1 MKMTH
6 GKMWWRLLVVFSLA
20 VIACISFYFITQM
33 NSMLESNIMNTT
45 SELATHDLALI
56 NNFLERN
63 WNNLNGIQ
71 ARLDIY
77 DCKTIEAVQERMSM
91 ERATGEFH
99 TLYLVAE
106 DGSVYNDRYMKY
118 SKEEMNISNY
128 LEGDQDQI
136 VCSYD
141 WHTTAKETKEMLLH
155 AIRLDDLHVEGV
167 NFTWLV
173 GISPITQI
181 QDRMVIYSFY
191 KDSDSRGYS
200 SVITPSGDYIVN
212 INRTVSINQRS
223 NLYDWLD
230 RGNRE
235 SPYTVEVIRESMSR
249 KEQFHFMFT
258 DEDGISE
265 QLFFLPIEGTDW
277 YFLSVVER
285 TVFTDLTKPF
295 VIASISMVIA
305 VILISLMAL
314 LMSLR
319 FSKREIK
326 ANTEAKV
333 RSEFLSSMSHE
344 IRTPLNG
351 IVGLLHLMQSHLQDG
366 NMEQMTGWLCKANT
380 TTQYLISLLNDIL
393 DMSKLQAGKLELV
406 SKPFFL
412 ETMLDAI
419 VSMQR
424 GNAQERGVELIVEQ
438 NIVAPCITGDETRLK
453 QVLMNIVGNAVK
465 FTQKGGTIRLTA
477 EQKLEDTTHVI
488 TTIRC
493 VDTGIGMSPEFLATI
508 WDSFTQENNKVSNGM
523 QGTGLGM
530 PISKGIIE
538 AMEGEISVESELGK
552 GSTFTVTF
560 RSEFA
565 DSPAETPRI
574 SFDTPEKPQHSMKL
588 LIVED
593 NALNAEILI
602 EFLQSQGF
610 DTIWAENGKAAVDKF
625 GESEIGEF
633 SAILMDMQMPVMD
646 GCQASQEIRNLNR
659 PDAKSVL
666 IFACTA
672 NSFQEDKERALKS
685 GMSDFLTKPI
695 NFSELMEKLAGSQ

>member
-1 MKMTH
+1 
-6 GKMWWRLLVVFSLA
+6 
-20 VIACISFYFITQM
+20 
-33 NSMLESNIMNTT
+33 
-45 SELATHDLALI
+45 
-56 NNFLERN
+56 
-63 WNNLNGIQ
+63 
-71 ARLDIY
+71 
-77 DCKTIEAVQERMSM
+77 
-91 ERATGEFH
+91 
-99 TLYLVAE
+99 
-106 DGSVYNDRYMKY
+106 
-118 SKEEMNISNY
+118 
-128 LEGDQDQI
+128 
-136 VCSYD
+136 
-141 WHTTAKETKEMLLH
+141 
-155 AIRLDDLHVEGV
+155 
-167 NFTWLV
+167 
-173 GISPITQI
+173 
-181 QDRMVIYSFY
+181 
-191 KDSDSRGYS
+191 
-200 SVITPSGDYIVN
+200 
-212 INRTVSINQRS
+212 
-223 NLYDWLD
+223 
-230 RGNRE
+230 
-235 SPYTVEVIRESMSR
+235 
-249 KEQFHFMFT
+249 MFT

-344 IRTPLNG
+344 IRTTLNG
-351 IVGLLHLMQSHLQDG
+351 IVDLLHLMQSHLQDG

-493 VDTGIGMSPEFLATI
+493 ADTGIGMSPEFLATI

-523 QGTGLGM
+523 QGTLLYIGCAYE
-530 PISKGIIE
+530 KGC
-538 AMEGEISVESELGK
+538 SE
-552 GSTFTVTF
+552 
-560 RSEFA
+560 
-565 DSPAETPRI
+565 
-574 SFDTPEKPQHSMKL
+574 
-588 LIVED
+588 
-593 NALNAEILI
+593 N
-602 EFLQSQGF
+602 QS
-610 DTIWAENGKAAVDKF
+610 W
-625 GESEIGEF
+625 
-633 SAILMDMQMPVMD
+633 
-646 GCQASQEIRNLNR
+646 R
-659 PDAKSVL
+659 SVL
-666 IFACTA
+666 
-672 NSFQEDKERALKS
+672 SL
-685 GMSDFLTKPI
+685 
-695 NFSELMEKLAGSQ
+695 